1 LLTKNKYIVFVGML
15 FGMLQACTPKKSPLP
30 DLKESFS
37 YQDTRPFGA
46 SVAYSILQNAYPD
59 NDIEISKTEF
69 AQNYSLSYDTGAV
82 YINISRNYFV
92 TEKDAD
98 ALLEF
103 VYKGNTAF
111 ISAARFDTLLL
122 NKIYCKKEDDYNYY
136 AKPPYQNT
144 SVSYTEDL
152 SLYTDSFSF
161 YYYPLDNYFSELNS
175 SYARKVGVNE
185 KGKTNMFAFLW
196 GKGRIYFQCEPRAY
210 SNYFL
215 LTNNNYKYWKEVLQ
229 MLPANPSYV
238 YWDNYYA
245 RKNFGSGGN
254 KDGSTLSE
262 IMKYPQLKAA
272 FFISLFLLLLFV
284 LLGLK
289 RKQRIVPVVKPTENT
304 SIAFAEAIAGLYL
317 SKKDNK
323 VVAEK
328 MITYFN
334 EHVRTKY
341 FLNIHIND
349 SSYADILSRK
359 TAVPIDITK
368 QLTDT
373 ILSINASVKVSDE
386 QLLLLNGLM
395 EKFFK
400 KGS

>member
-1 LLTKNKYIVFVGML
+1 LSIKNKHIFFISILLTI
-15 FGMLQACTPKKSPLP
+15 LQACTPKKSMLP
-30 DLKESFS
+30 DLRESFS
-37 YQDTRPFGA
+37 YADSKPFGT
-46 SVAYSILQNAYPD
+46 SVAYNILKNSYPD
-59 NDIEISKTEF
+59 NEIEINKNEF
-69 AQNYSLSYDTGAV
+69 AENYSLTYDTGAV
-82 YINISRNYFV
+82 YINISRNYYV

-98 ALLEF
+98 ALLDF

-111 ISAARFDTLLL
+111 ISAARFDTLLM
-122 NKIYCKKEDDYNYY
+122 NKIYCKQAQRLNLFT
-136 AKPPYQNT
+136 KPRYENT
-144 SVSYTEDL
+144 SIHYTQDL

-161 YYYPLDNYFSELNS
+161 YYYPFANYFSELNS
-175 SYARKVGVNE
+175 SYARKVGANKQDE
-185 KGKTNMFAFLW
+185 TNMFAFLW

-215 LTNNNYKYWKEVLQ
+215 LTKNNYKYWQEALQ
-229 MLPANPSYV
+229 MLPAKPTNV

-245 RKNFGSGGN
+245 RKNYGGN
-254 KDGSTLSE
+254 SKSGSTLSE
-262 IMKYPQLKAA
+262 IMKHPPLKAA

-284 LLGLK
+284 LLGIK

-317 SKKDNK
+317 SNKDNK

-349 SSYADILSRK
+349 SSYADLLSRK
-359 TAVPIDITK
+359 AAVPIDITK
-368 QLTDT
+368 QLTDA

-400 KGS
+400 RVG

>member
-1 LLTKNKYIVFVGML
+1 
-15 FGMLQACTPKKSPLP
+15 MLQACTPKKSMLP
-30 DLKESFS
+30 DLRESFS
-37 YQDTRPFGA
+37 YADTKPFGT
-46 SVAYSILQNAYPD
+46 SIAYNIYKNAYPD
-59 NDIEISKTEF
+59 NEIQINKTEF
-69 AQNYSLSYDTGAV
+69 AENYSFTYDTGAV
-82 YINISRNYFV
+82 YVNISRNYYV

-98 ALLEF
+98 ALLDF

-111 ISAARFDTLLL
+111 ISAARFDTLLM
-122 NKIYCKKEDDYNYY
+122 NKIYCKQAERLNLFTKI
-136 AKPPYQNT
+136 PYENT

-152 SLYTDSFSF
+152 SLYTDSFHY
-161 YYYPLDNYFSELNS
+161 YYYPFGNYFSELNS
-175 SYARKVGVNE
+175 SYARKA
-185 KGKTNMFAFLW
+185 GKNKNDETNMFAFLW
-196 GKGRIYFQCEPRAY
+196 GKGRIYFQCEPRAF

-215 LTNNNYKYWKEVLQ
+215 LTKNNYKYWQEALQ
-229 MLPANPSYV
+229 MLPAKASNV
-238 YWDNYYA
+238 YWDNYYS
-245 RKNFGSGGN
+245 RKNYGSSN
-254 KDGSTLSE
+254 NNGSTLSE
-262 IMKYPQLKAA
+262 IMKHPPLKAA
-272 FFISLFLLLLFV
+272 FFLCLFLLLLFI

-317 SKKDNK
+317 SNKDNK

-359 TAVPIDITK
+359 AAVPIDITK
-368 QLTDT
+368 QLTDS

-400 KGS
+400 RGS

>member
-1 LLTKNKYIVFVGML
+1 ML
-15 FGMLQACTPKKSPLP
+15 IGILHSCMPKKSALP

-37 YQDTRPFGA
+37 YQDTRPFGT
-46 SVAYSILQNAYPD
+46 SVAYSILKNSYPD
-59 NDIEISKTEF
+59 NEIEINKTEF
-69 AQNYSLSYDTGAV
+69 AENYSLTYDTAAV

-111 ISAARFDTLLL
+111 ISAQRFDTLLL
-122 NKIYCKKEDDYNYY
+122 NKIYCKKADDFNFYT
-136 AKPPYQNT
+136 KVPYTNT

-152 SLYTDSFSF
+152 SLYKDSFHF
-161 YYYPLDNYFSELNS
+161 FYYPLDNYFSELNS

-185 KGKTNMFAFLW
+185 NGKTNMFAFLW

-215 LTNNNYKYWKEVLQ
+215 LTNNNYKYWKELLQ

-245 RKNFGSGGN
+245 RKNFGGGN
-254 KDGSTLSE
+254 KGGSTLSE
-262 IMKYPQLKAA
+262 IMKRPPLKAA
-272 FFISLFLLLLFV
+272 FFISLFSLLLFV
-284 LLGLK
+284 LFGLK
-289 RKQRIVPVVKPTENT
+289 RKQRIIPVIKPTDNT

-359 TAVPIDITK
+359 SAVPIDITK
-368 QLTDT
+368 QLTDS

-400 KGS
+400 RGS

>member
-1 LLTKNKYIVFVGML
+1 VCMLLGI
-15 FGMLQACTPKKSPLP
+15 LQACNPKKSPLP
-30 DLKESFS
+30 DLRESFS
-37 YQDTRPFGA
+37 YKDFKPFGA

-59 NDIEISKTEF
+59 NYIHINKTEF
-69 AQNYSLSYDTGAV
+69 AENYSLTSDTGSV
-82 YINISRNYFV
+82 YINISRNYFA

-111 ISAARFDTLLL
+111 ISAERFDTLLL
-122 NKIYCKKEDDYNYY
+122 NKIYCKKEDNFNFYTKVPY
-136 AKPPYQNT
+136 ANT
-144 SVSYTEDL
+144 AVSYTEDL
-152 SLYTDSFSF
+152 SLYKDSFHF
-161 YYYPLDNYFSELNS
+161 YYEPLDNYFSELNS

-185 KGKTNMFAFLW
+185 NGKTNMFAFLW

-215 LTNNNYKYWKEVLQ
+215 LSNNNYKYWQEVLQ
-229 MLPANPSYV
+229 MLPANPTYV

-245 RKNFGSGGN
+245 RKNFSSGGN
-254 KDGSTLSE
+254 KSGSTLSE
-262 IMKYPQLKAA
+262 VMKYPPLKYA
-272 FFISLFLLLLFV
+272 FFISLFLLGLFI
-284 LLGLK
+284 LLGIK
-289 RKQRIVPVVKPTENT
+289 RKQRIIPVVKPTENT

-317 SKKDNK
+317 SNKDNK

-359 TAVPIDITK
+359 SAVSIDITK

-373 ILSINASVKVSDE
+373 ILSINASLKVSDE
-386 QLLLLNGLM
+386 QLLLLNGLI